1 MKRSNFEGRKNKRID
16 EATAR
21 QAKYESMTIDDRI
34 ARLDKLGLV
43 AKKERAKLEKLK
55 GGK

>member
-1 MKRSNFEGRKNKRID
+1 MKRSNFEGRKNKRREEVIV
-16 EATAR
+16 R
-21 QAKYESMTIDDRI
+21 QVKYESMTIDERI
-34 ARLDKLGLV
+34 SRLDKLGLV

>member
-1 MKRSNFEGRKNKRID
+1 MKRSNFEGRKDKRRN
-16 EATAR
+16 EALER
-21 QAKYESMTIDDRI
+21 QAKYESMTIDERI